1 MSHTVVEDLA
11 GRRPGSLSHWRWQA
25 QRPCRAAAGRH
36 SLRLADSDVAA
47 GAGSGWA
54 CPVMQSLQFKVQVN
68 FKARLRRRGRGGPE
82 GVGTVG
88 PWSVNFHARFR
99 RRGPEGAGRPGPG
112 SRSDRVRQSRRRV
125 TVTGPGRRLRLPQ
138 PRSLWPGSLS
148 CGASETQTRQCGPGV
163 GTGSWGMPRAG
174 NLP

>member
-68 FKARLRRRGRGGPE
+68 FKARHGCAAAALRVSALSGPGQLISTHGSAAAALRVPGG
-82 GVGTVG
+82 
-88 PWSVNFHARFR
+88 
-99 RRGPEGAGRPGPG
+99 PGPG
-112 SRSDRVRQSRRRV
+112 HGPTGSDSHAGESLHWPQAQAASATV
-125 TVTGPGRRLRLPQ
+125 TVAGKPELRSLRDSDSTVRPGRGHWQSGHAR
-138 PRSLWPGSLS
+138 
-148 CGASETQTRQCGPGV
+148 
-163 GTGSWGMPRAG
+163 
-174 NLP
+174 